1 VRSKSILKKIMLEL
15 QPTADGSFTFFS
27 TEFGQSFHS
36 SSGAKEEAIGKFAKP
51 TQLADRALTYPKI
64 RIFDP
69 CYGLGYNCAAALQ
82 AIWSANPQC
91 PVEIMALE
99 INFEVATAA
108 IEQQLLSD
116 WPAPIPALL
125 AELAATG
132 KVQSGLLTAQLK
144 IGDARQTIQTMQG
157 FQADAV
163 FLDPFSPTVCP
174 ELWTVE
180 FLQLVANCCAPQ
192 GLLATYSC
200 AGAVRTALIAAGFTV
215 GDTSPVGRKAP
226 GTIASL
232 DPTLIPSLSVE
243 IQGYLQTRAGIPYRD
258 PDLTDHA
265 ARIGLRRQWEQQES
279 ILEST
284 SQWRKRHPNSLVDPA
299 LPVDK

>member
-1 VRSKSILKKIMLEL
+1 MLEL

-36 SSGAKEEAIGKFAKP
+36 SSGAKEEAIGKYALP
-51 TQLADRALTYPKI
+51 TQLADRALNYPKLK
-64 RIFDP
+64 IFDP

-82 AIWSANPQC
+82 AIWSANPHC

-99 INFEVATAA
+99 INPAVARAA
-108 IEQQLLSD
+108 IEQQLLAP
-116 WPAPIPALL
+116 WPVPIPALL

-132 KVQSGLLTAQLK
+132 TVESDLLVARLQ
-144 IGDARQTIQTMQG
+144 IGDARQTIRSVRG
-157 FQADAV
+157 FQADAI
-163 FLDPFSPTVCP
+163 FLDPFSPAVCP

-180 FLQLVANCCAPQ
+180 FLQLVAECCAPQ

-200 AGAVRTALIAAGFTV
+200 AGAVRTALMSAGFTV

-226 GTIASL
+226 GSIASL
-232 DPTLIPSLSVE
+232 DPDLIPPLAAE
-243 IQGYLQTRAGIPYRD
+243 IQEYLQTRAGIPYRD
-258 PDLTDHA
+258 PDLTDNA
-265 ARIGLRRQWEQQES
+265 DRIRLRRTWEQQES
-279 ILEST
+279 SLEST
-284 SQWRKRHPNSLVDPA
+284 SQWRKRHPSSLADPL

>member
-1 VRSKSILKKIMLEL
+1 MLEL

-27 TEFGQSFHS
+27 TEFSQSFHS
-36 SSGAKEEAIGKFAKP
+36 SSGAKEEAIGKFAIP
-51 TQLADRALTYPKI
+51 TQLADRAITYPKI
-64 RIFDP
+64 KIFDP

-91 PVEIMALE
+91 PVEIIALE
-99 INFEVATAA
+99 INPEVATAA

-125 AELAATG
+125 AELAAT
-132 KVQSGLLTAQLK
+132 KNVQSTLLTAQLQ
-144 IGDARQTIQTMQG
+144 IGDARQTIKTVQG
-157 FQADAV
+157 FQADAI
-163 FLDPFSPTVCP
+163 FLDPFSPAVCP

-180 FLQLVANCCAPQ
+180 FLQLVATCCAPQ

-200 AGAVRTALIAAGFTV
+200 AGAVRNALLLAGFAV
-215 GDTSPVGRKAP
+215 GDTSPIGRKAP
-226 GTIASL
+226 GSIASL
-232 DPTLIPSLSVE
+232 DPDLIPPLAAE

-258 PDLTDHA
+258 PNLIDNAD
-265 ARIGLRRQWEQQES
+265 RIRLRRTWEQQES
-279 ILEST
+279 TLEST

-299 LPVDK
+299 LPIDKQINNDP

>member
-1 VRSKSILKKIMLEL
+1 MSCPENQKSMLEL

-27 TEFGQSFHS
+27 TEFDQSFHS
-36 SSGAKEEAIGKFAKP
+36 SSGAKAEAIGKFAIP

-64 RIFDP
+64 KILDP

-91 PVEIMALE
+91 LVEIMAIE
-99 INFEVATAA
+99 INPEVATAA
-108 IEQQLLSD
+108 IKQQLLSD
-116 WPAPIPALL
+116 WPEPIPALL
-125 AELAATG
+125 AELATTG
-132 KVQSGLLTAQLK
+132 NVHSDLLTAQLQ
-144 IGDARQTIQTMQG
+144 IGDARQTIKTVQG
-157 FQADAV
+157 FQADAI
-163 FLDPFSPTVCP
+163 FLDPFSPAVCP

-180 FLQLVANCCAPQ
+180 FLQLVAACCATQ

-200 AGAVRTALIAAGFTV
+200 AGAVRTALLLAGFAV
-215 GDTSPVGRKAP
+215 GDTSPIGRKAP

-232 DPTLIPSLSVE
+232 DHDMVPPLTAE

-258 PDLTDHA
+258 PDLIDTAD
-265 ARIGLRRQWEQQES
+265 RIRLRRTWEQQES
-279 ILEST
+279 TLEST
-284 SQWRKRHPNSLVDPA
+284 SQWRKRHPNILADPS

>member
-1 VRSKSILKKIMLEL
+1 MLEL

-27 TEFGQSFHS
+27 TEFSQSFHS
-36 SSGAKEEAIGKFAKP
+36 SSGAREEAIGKFAIP
-51 TQLADRALTYPKI
+51 TQLADRAITYPKI
-64 RIFDP
+64 KIFDP

-82 AIWSANPQC
+82 AIWSANPHC

-99 INFEVATAA
+99 INPEVATAA
-108 IEQQLLSD
+108 IEQQLLAD

-132 KVQSGLLTAQLK
+132 NVQSNLLTAQLQ
-144 IGDARQTIQTMQG
+144 IGDARQTIKKVQG
-157 FQADAV
+157 FQADAI
-163 FLDPFSPTVCP
+163 FLDPFSPAVCP

-180 FLQLVANCCAPQ
+180 FLQLVATCCDPQ

-200 AGAVRTALIAAGFTV
+200 AGAVRNGLLLAGFAV
-215 GDTSPVGRKAP
+215 GDTSPIGRKAP
-226 GTIASL
+226 GSIASL
-232 DPTLIPSLSVE
+232 DSDLIPPLTAE
-243 IQGYLQTRAGIPYRD
+243 IQSYLQTRAGIPYRD
-258 PDLTDHA
+258 PDLIDNA
-265 ARIGLRRQWEQQES
+265 DRIRLRRTWEQQES

-284 SQWRKRHPNSLVDPA
+284 SQWRKRHPNILADPL